1 MVIIRLP
8 AAAVLALSFST
19 VLYPCHA
26 DTFSAVP
33 IADAFVATGTPTDD
47 LSGDN
52 FGAAGSL
59 TVEAGNLPQGEFQ
72 TVIEFDLTG
81 AQSYFNAEYSAGG
94 WTAQTVS
101 LKLTASAH
109 GNSMFNPPAAGAFG
123 ISLMQNNSWVEGTG
137 TGGALTT
144 NGITY
149 DSLEST
155 YINNATDQALG
166 TFSFGGGTSGTANYK
181 LTLSS
186 GLLGDLLAGTNLS
199 LRLFPNDPNVS
210 YLFNSRMAASNGPAL
225 LITVAPQAIPYQLA
239 LTLSGGNLVIS
250 WPTNES
256 SGVVLQQNSVLS
268 STNWIATPTNFLT
281 VTNGRYQV
289 LASPTNAQQFFR
301 LYTP

>member
-8 AAAVLALSFST
+8 AAAVLALSYSAI
-19 VLYPCHA
+19 LCPSRA

-33 IADAFVATGTPTDD
+33 IADAFVATGTPTNN

-72 TVIEFDLTG
+72 TVIEFDLSG
-81 AQSYFNAEYSAGG
+81 AQSYFNSEYGAGG
-94 WTAQTVS
+94 WTAQTVL
-101 LKLTASAH
+101 LKLTGSPH
-109 GNSMFNPPAAGAFG
+109 GNSMFNPPAAGEFA

-137 TGGALTT
+137 TGGAPTT

-149 DSLEST
+149 DSLESS
-155 YINNATDQALG
+155 YINDATDQALG
-166 TFSFGGGTSGTANYK
+166 SFSFVGGTSGTANYG
-181 LTLSS
+181 LNLSS
-186 GLLGDLLAGTNLS
+186 GLLGDLMAGTNLS
-199 LRLFPNDPNVS
+199 LRLFPTDTNVS
-210 YLFNSRMAASNGPAL
+210 YLFNSRMAASSGPAL

-239 LTLSGGNLVIS
+239 LALSGGNLVIS

-256 SGVVLQQNSVLS
+256 SGAVLQQNSVLS
-268 STNWIATPTNFLT
+268 SSNWITTPTNFLT
-281 VTNGRYQV
+281 VTNGQYQV
-289 LASPTNAQQFFR
+289 LASPTNAAQFFR